1 MNVMVVLMPMM
12 DTLIKKKHDD
22 IAEHEVKINSLQAG
36 VRNNECAHGS
46 LAQYSRREN
55 LRLSGVPKSE
65 SDQETKDTCVMIIQD
80 IAHAM
85 KFEVDKSSFVDMHRL
100 GKKTHGGKPRQ
111 LIVRITSRL
120 VRENFLLRRRSLKD
134 TEKFKTFLLLKTLHL

>member
-12 DTLIKKKHDD
+12 DTLIKSKHDD
-22 IAEHEVKINSLQAG
+22 IVKINRLQAG

-55 LRLSGVPKSE
+55 LRLSGVPESE
-65 SDQETKDTCVMIIQD
+65 SDQETKDTCVMIVQD

-85 KFEVDKSSFVDMHRL
+85 EFEVDKSSIVDIHRL
-100 GKKTHGGKPRQ
+100 SKKTHGGKPRQ
-111 LIVRITSRL
+111 LIVRFTSRL

-134 TEKFKTFLLLKTLHL
+134 TEKFKTF